1 MKERD
6 TDREEIRRR
15 KVSTMRLISTS
26 EVTTILY
33 LEAQQE
39 VFYFMAHTH
48 THRTLNAPFILIEF
62 TNSVW
67 SSLSCNTE
75 YTNNNNGMKHFFYP
89 HHFMPKPKCLSIRRT
104 KLLYET
110 NGGFNAHQNK

>member
-39 VFYFMAHTH
+39 VFYFMAHTQH
-48 THRTLNAPFILIEF
+48 TQCAVYSH
-62 TNSVW
+62 
-67 SSLSCNTE
+67 
-75 YTNNNNGMKHFFYP
+75 
-89 HHFMPKPKCLSIRRT
+89 
-104 KLLYET
+104 
-110 NGGFNAHQNK
+110 